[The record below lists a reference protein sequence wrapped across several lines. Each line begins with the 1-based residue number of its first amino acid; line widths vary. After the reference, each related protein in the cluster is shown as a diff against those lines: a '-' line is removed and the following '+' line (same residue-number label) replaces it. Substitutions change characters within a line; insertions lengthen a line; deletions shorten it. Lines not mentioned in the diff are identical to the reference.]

1 MPQAR
6 DFRNWAARLAREAA
20 KQPDASEAQ
29 RLMSIAK
36 YWEKLAAV
44 EEWRCCIECAE

>member
-6 DFRNWAARLAREAA
+6 DFRNWAARVARQASTER
-20 KQPDASEAQ
+20 DADEAQ
-29 RLMSIAK
+29 RLMSIVK

-44 EEWRCCIECAE
+44 EEWAARR